1 MKNKPV
7 AVVLGG
13 TFPHIQ
19 LIRKL
24 KQRGYYTIL
33 VDYYDNPPAKREA
46 DLHIKESTLDK
57 GAVLII
63 ARENKAKL
71 IISTCIDQANVTAC
85 YVAEKL
91 GLNKPYSFD
100 TALTVSNKLL
110 MKAKMLENNIP
121 TSKYFKVSD
130 LKDIDNIDLD
140 YPVIVKPTD
149 SNSSKGVRKADNYR
163 ELREYLQD
171 ALKISIGNEAIIE
184 QFKVGKEIGLD
195 CIIKDKKVSI
205 ILSRERK
212 KIRDR
217 NGAIQQIYGSFWPA
231 DIPNEVIQE
240 FETLANRIANVFDLN
255 NTPLLIQAIV
265 NDEGIN
271 IIEFAPRI
279 GGGENYRI
287 IEMNT
292 GYDIISAGIN
302 SFLNEEIKLD
312 YHVPKALFFDNYIYS
327 KEGKFGNTIGFEQI
341 VEDGMAEYFNIYK
354 SEGMQ
359 IGEELSSNNRIGVFT
374 VKADDRETLQKKIS
388 MVLKTIE
395 VYDIDGQPIM
405 RKDIY

>member
-1 MKNKPV
+1 MKNNPV

-57 GAVLII
+57 GAVLIL
-63 ARENKAKL
+63 ARENNAKL

-130 LKDIDNIDLD
+130 LKDIDSIDLD

-171 ALKISIGNEAIIE
+171 ALKISSGNEAIIE

-212 KIRDR
+212 KLQTEMEQFSRFMDR
-217 NGAIQQIYGSFWPA
+217 SG
-231 DIPNEVIQE
+231 
-240 FETLANRIANVFDLN
+240 
-255 NTPLLIQAIV
+255 LLIFQ
-265 NDEGIN
+265 
-271 IIEFAPRI
+271 
-279 GGGENYRI
+279 
-287 IEMNT
+287 
-292 GYDIISAGIN
+292 
-302 SFLNEEIKLD
+302 IKL
-312 YHVPKALFFDNYIYS
+312 F
-327 KEGKFGNTIGFEQI
+327 
-341 VEDGMAEYFNIYK
+341 K
-354 SEGMQ
+354 S
-359 IGEELSSNNRIGVFT
+359 
-374 VKADDRETLQKKIS
+374 
-388 MVLKTIE
+388 LKL
-395 VYDIDGQPIM
+395 
-405 RKDIY
+405 